1 MKHFQLT
8 ITLLIIA
15 LFASSCNSVK
25 RVADDQHLLIKNNL
39 IINGEEVKNDTISNI
54 IYQQPNTRL
63 PLVNLP
69 IRLYFYNL
77 ARPNIDSI
85 LMDKYYNNPK
95 KIERKSKVLSRKQ
108 LDKFISSRKN
118 FNTWIKNTGEAPVI
132 INEKLTEKSVKQ
144 LENYYKSNGWFNVT
158 ADYNINRG
166 EDKKGTVDYKIK
178 TGNAFI
184 IDTVSTSIASPEVS
198 KIFEAHKSQ
207 SLIKPNKQFKD
218 DILYNEED
226 RITNLMRNNGVYH
239 FSQDYVRY
247 VSDTLRGNSTMTLE
261 TVIDNRLIREEDS
274 TRREPFK
281 VYSIKDVNIY
291 TNSSYKNRNIAITDS
306 VTYDNYN
313 VYSIGKLRYKPKAIT
328 NAVFITPNT
337 LFKDRDR
344 PLTSRL
350 ISNLRTFK
358 YPNIEY
364 VENPDTTL
372 TANIYLTPLKKFELG
387 ISAEALQSNIQT
399 VGFSFN
405 PSLLIRNVFNGAE
418 TLEISGFASIGA
430 SKDANNDSDQFF
442 DINELGANLKLNFP
456 RIFFPFNTEKII
468 PKSMVP
474 STKITLAASS
484 QTNIG
489 LDKQTFSGIF
499 NYQWYPSRSV
509 TNRLDLFNVQFV
521 KNLNT
526 ANYFNVYQNSFE
538 TLNQIAQNSGYIS
551 NNEVL
556 GIPGQANFFLNE
568 VKNGVYNTN
577 LSQDDLDAANAIG
590 ERKTRLTEDNL
601 IFSTNFN
608 YVKDRRENLLDED
621 FSILRLKLEL
631 AGNFLS
637 TASAILSAQ
646 KNENDQYEFFNVAF
660 SQYVKTEFD
669 YIKHW
674 SLGYK
679 NVLAIRSFVGIAI
692 PYGNSTNIPFSKS
705 FFAGGANDNRAWTA
719 YNLGPGSLETTN
731 EFNEANF
738 KIALSAEQRFN
749 LFGDLNGALFVD
761 AGNIWNVFDDIEEEK
776 ATFSGLQSLEDIAV
790 GSGFGLR
797 YDFGFFVLRGDIGF
811 KTYNPAYPKANRW
824 FKDYNFSN
832 AVYNIGINYPF

>member
-1 MKHFQLT
+1 MKHFQFT

-25 RVADDQHLLIKNNL
+25 RVADNQHILIKNNL

-85 LMDKYYNNPK
+85 LMDKYYNYPK

-291 TNSSYKNRNIAITDS
+291 TNSSYKNLNIAITDS

-358 YPNIEY
+358 YPNI
-364 VENPDTTL
+364 
-372 TANIYLTPLKKFELG
+372 
-387 ISAEALQSNIQT
+387 
-399 VGFSFN
+399 
-405 PSLLIRNVFNGAE
+405 
-418 TLEISGFASIGA
+418 
-430 SKDANNDSDQFF
+430 
-442 DINELGANLKLNFP
+442 
-456 RIFFPFNTEKII
+456 
-468 PKSMVP
+468 
-474 STKITLAASS
+474 
-484 QTNIG
+484 
-489 LDKQTFSGIF
+489 
-499 NYQWYPSRSV
+499 
-509 TNRLDLFNVQFV
+509 
-521 KNLNT
+521 
-526 ANYFNVYQNSFE
+526 
-538 TLNQIAQNSGYIS
+538 
-551 NNEVL
+551 
-556 GIPGQANFFLNE
+556 
-568 VKNGVYNTN
+568 
-577 LSQDDLDAANAIG
+577 
-590 ERKTRLTEDNL
+590 
-601 IFSTNFN
+601 
-608 YVKDRRENLLDED
+608 
-621 FSILRLKLEL
+621 
-631 AGNFLS
+631 
-637 TASAILSAQ
+637 
-646 KNENDQYEFFNVAF
+646 
-660 SQYVKTEFD
+660 
-669 YIKHW
+669 
-674 SLGYK
+674 
-679 NVLAIRSFVGIAI
+679 
-692 PYGNSTNIPFSKS
+692 
-705 FFAGGANDNRAWTA
+705 
-719 YNLGPGSLETTN
+719 
-731 EFNEANF
+731 
-738 KIALSAEQRFN
+738 
-749 LFGDLNGALFVD
+749 
-761 AGNIWNVFDDIEEEK
+761 
-776 ATFSGLQSLEDIAV
+776 
-790 GSGFGLR
+790 
-797 YDFGFFVLRGDIGF
+797 
-811 KTYNPAYPKANRW
+811 
-824 FKDYNFSN
+824 
-832 AVYNIGINYPF
+832 